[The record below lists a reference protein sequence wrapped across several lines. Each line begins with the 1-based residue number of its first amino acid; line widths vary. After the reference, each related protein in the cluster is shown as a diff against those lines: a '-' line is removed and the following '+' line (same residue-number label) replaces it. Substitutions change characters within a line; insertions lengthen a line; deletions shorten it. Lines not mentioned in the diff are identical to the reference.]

1 MKATMAGLTLGL
13 ALIGTAAHAEPIH
26 IESAAL
32 VFNNQPSYA
41 DDRVSV
47 LASSA
52 DVLQLSLTEMINR
65 NSSGGAGWSVYDDQ
79 GSFAQTSNRYD
90 TGYQL
95 TVREGY
101 RITSIEWNLTFDG
114 QLQQAVSPLDPP
126 GQARNSTLNG
136 IQLTSGGATLQADN
150 RSLQDL
156 NGSQSVQVTFNN
168 VGFSNQFG
176 LLLQSEIWMGA
187 QGIPPNGILP
197 GIPSFAS
204 LNLTGATLTIHT
216 EVSPVPEP
224 ATYAML
230 LGGLALV
237 GGVARRRRQ

>member
-32 VFNNQPSYA
+32 VFDNQPSYA

-90 TGYQL
+90 SGYQL

-114 QLQQAVSPLDPP
+114 QLQQAVSPFDPP
-126 GQARNSTLNG
+126 GQARNDTLNG
-136 IQLTSGGATLQADN
+136 MQLTSGGATLLADSAAL
-150 RSLQDL
+150 RDL
-156 NGSQSVQVTFNN
+156 NGSQQVQVTFNDI
-168 VGFSNQFG
+168 GFANQYG
-176 LLLQSEIWMGA
+176 LQLQSEIWMGA

-204 LNLTGATLTIHT
+204 LNLTGATLTIRT

-237 GGVARRRRQ
+237 GGLARRRR